1 MGLAIKEGALDT
13 AHAADRIHRADGGAQ
28 REARKG
34 VAVLAFHLGGGVR
47 VGRSH
52 GRVDRGEGDGSVGA
66 VLQLDDHIHD
76 ARGSVIGGGLSFP
89 INHLLALL

>member
-1 MGLAIKEGALDT
+1 MKALWT
-13 AHAADRIHRADGGAQ
+13 PLTPRIASIEPMGGAQ

-34 VAVLAFHLGGGVR
+34 VAVLPCHLGGGIR
-47 VGRSH
+47 VGRSNS
-52 GRVDRGEGDGSVGA
+52 RVDRGEGGGGVGA
-66 VLQLDDHIHD
+66 VLQLGRSYPTD